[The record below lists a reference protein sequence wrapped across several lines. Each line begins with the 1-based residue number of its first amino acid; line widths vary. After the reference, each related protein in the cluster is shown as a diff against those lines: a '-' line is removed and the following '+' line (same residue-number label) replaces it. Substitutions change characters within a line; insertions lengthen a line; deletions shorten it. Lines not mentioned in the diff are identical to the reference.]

1 MKKAIITPLRN
12 RYQSFMVLFLST
24 LCAVS
29 FTQQANAQV
38 FKAIAGSKIEVLGS
52 SNLHDW
58 TMEAT
63 SFTGDAQLVFK
74 AGNLQDVSSFN
85 FSLPVKNL
93 KGKEGLLNTR
103 AHKALKADKFSTV
116 TFKLSAATV
125 TPLATNQ
132 YTIKATGA
140 LTISGVTKT
149 VILQAKGVENTDGT
163 VSISGSRK
171 IKMSEFEVEPPSFM
185 LGALKVTDD
194 VTVNFSLKLKK

>member
-1 MKKAIITPLRN
+1 MKKANITPLRN
-12 RYQSFMVLFLST
+12 RYQTFMILFLST
-24 LCAVS
+24 ICAIS
-29 FTQQANAQV
+29 FTPQAGAQT
-38 FKAIAGSKIEVLGS
+38 FKAVAGSEIKVLGS
-52 SNLHDW
+52 SNIHDW

-74 AGNLQDVSSFN
+74 AGNLQDVSSFS
-85 FSLPVKNL
+85 FTLPVKNL

-103 AHKALKADKFSTV
+103 AHKALKADKFTTI
-116 TFKLSAATV
+116 TFKLSTATV
-125 TPLATNQ
+125 TPLTTNQ

-149 VILQAKGVENTDGT
+149 VTLQAKGIENTDGT
-163 VSISGSRK
+163 VTVSGSRK